1 MSKLNRA
8 ARGLTFVFGTALVLG
23 IACGSILEANKDA
36 VDSYFK
42 THSSTLVQKD
52 GGKLFDAFTP
62 DKEYLTEDG
71 KGDSKKIVKAHED
84 LAKQIQ
90 AEGTV
95 LLKNVN
101 NALPCPTTTTNKTT
115 TQNEEK

>member
-42 THSSTLVQKD
+42 THSSTLVQKMV
-52 GGKLFDAFTP
+52 
-62 DKEYLTEDG
+62 ENYLM
-71 KGDSKKIVKAHED
+71 H
-84 LAKQIQ
+84 LHQIKNI
-90 AEGTV
+90 
-95 LLKNVN
+95 LLKMVKVIQKK
-101 NALPCPTTTTNKTT
+101 LLKHM
-115 TQNEEK
+115 KI

>member
-1 MSKLNRA
+1 MSKLNRTT
-8 ARGLTFVFGTALVLG
+8 RGLTFVFGTVVVFG

-36 VDSYFK
+36 VDGYLK

-52 GGKLFDAFTP
+52 GGKLFDTFTP

-90 AEGTV
+90 AEGTQYHQ
-95 LLKNVN
+95 LKRITINPLVF
-101 NALPCPTTTTNKTT
+101 LSKCIIIIII
-115 TQNEEK
+115 Q